1 MAVEI
6 GQDAPELELPVAGS
20 QDKFKLSDYKGKQ
33 AVVLLFFPL
42 AWTGVCTQQ
51 MCDTR
56 DSMNRYD
63 ELGAKVVGISVDS
76 PFALNKFKEDQGLNF
91 DLASDFNRSACEA
104 YGCKYEDLLG
114 FKNVAK
120 RSAFVIGKDGKIL
133 YALVNESAKDV
144 PPLSEIQ
151 DALEKDA

>member
-1 MAVEI
+1 MAIEV
-6 GQDAPELELPVAGS
+6 GQQAPDIELPVAGS

-33 AVVLLFFPL
+33 PVVLLFFPL

-56 DSMNRYD
+56 DSMNRYE

-76 PFALNKFKEDQGLNF
+76 PFALKKFKEDQGLNF
-91 DLASDFNRSACEA
+91 DLASDFNREA
-104 YGCKYEDLLG
+104 VQKYGNQYEDLLG
-114 FKNVAK
+114 FKGVAK
-120 RSAFVIGKDGKIL
+120 RSAFVIDKDGKVA

-144 PPLSEIQ
+144 PPFEEIQ
-151 DALEKDA
+151 KALEN